1 MSTKILFWINGSLT
15 SFCIAHSL
23 QKKINSNFYAVVD
36 CYNKPKVFFQNQNL
50 VKFQKTWFY
59 HDYFQNMT
67 KPDLNFLSN
76 FEKKYVLNL
85 WELAINERIFYRFN
99 PLYNF
104 SSDEIL
110 SIIEHESKLFDE
122 IITESNPD
130 FLIMFEP
137 TLHHE
142 ELLYRMC
149 KKRGIKI
156 LLLNQP
162 NISRSIISE
171 NPRKLDI
178 DIDFQK
184 IESSHKNFDELKLFR
199 KSFSSF
205 DSIKSYRSQFKVSN
219 LELIKSAFSF
229 FSSKNEHIKTHY
241 THRGRTKIRVLKD
254 EIQKKLKRKIRYSFI
269 NNNLQTTID
278 FNEKFVYFPLGVDEE
293 RNLLIAAPYYTNQLE
308 VIRHIAK
315 SLPVDYKLYVKENP
329 AQSVRYWRS
338 ISEYKEIMTIPN
350 VRLFHPDVST
360 ESIYEKCSLV
370 ITIGGT
376 SGLDAAF
383 YEKPSIIFTDLGY
396 SILPS
401 VSKLNSLEELPKII
415 RNSLQTKVNC
425 EDLDK
430 YITLLHDNSFDFN
443 PMNFENKYNEFFYY
457 NGHYLDVF
465 ISESKMKEFLD
476 KNNKILDNL
485 AYEFE
490 KKIKS

>member
-23 QKKINSNFYAVVD
+23 QKKINSDFYAVID
-36 CYNKPKVFFQNQNL
+36 SYDKPKVFFQNQNL

-59 HDYFQNMT
+59 HDYFQNMA
-67 KPDLNFLSN
+67 KPDLKYLSN
-76 FEKKYVLNL
+76 FEKKYDLNL

-137 TLHHE
+137 TLHQE

-171 NPRKLDI
+171 NPRKIDVDINLD
-178 DIDFQK
+178 K
-184 IESSHKNFDELKLFR
+184 LESSHKNFDELKLFR

-205 DSIKSYRSQFKVSN
+205 DSIKSYKSQFKVSN

-241 THRGRTKIRVLKD
+241 THRGRTKFKVLKD

-278 FNEKFVYFPLGVDEE
+278 FSEKFVYFPLGVDEE
-293 RNLLIAAPYYTNQLE
+293 RNLLIAAPFYTNQLE
-308 VIRHIAK
+308 VLRHIAK
-315 SLPVDYKLYVKENP
+315 SLPIDYKLYVKENP
-329 AQSVRYWRS
+329 AQVIRYWRS
-338 ISEYKEIMTIPN
+338 ISDYKDILNIPN
-350 VRLFHPDVST
+350 VRLIHPSFPA
-360 ESIYEKCSLV
+360 EKIYEKCSTV

-383 YEKPSIIFTDLGY
+383 YEKPAIIFSDLGY

-401 VSKLNSLEELPKII
+401 VSRLKNIGELSTLILE
-415 RNSLQTKVNC
+415 SLQKKVSSD
-425 EDLDK
+425 DLDK
-430 YITLLHDNSFDFN
+430 YIGILHDNSFDFN
-443 PMNFENKYNEFFYY
+443 PMDFENKVNESFYY
-457 NGHYLDVF
+457 DGHYASVK
-465 ISESKMKEFLD
+465 ISENKMKIFLEQ
-476 KNNKILDNL
+476 NKSIIDNL
-485 AYEFE
+485 ASEFG
-490 KKIKS
+490 KKMNQ